1 MRRAFFYLKMH
12 RDTQFIEHL
21 KVKDMIATYVVSLL
35 VFLVLDAIWLG
46 FIARDFFVQQM
57 GPLLRDDP
65 NFVVAAAFYLLFVA
79 GIIYFAVIAGVRANS
94 LMVAVLNGAFL
105 GLLAY
110 GTYDITNL
118 AVLKGYPPM
127 LAAVDMTW
135 GTFLTGFTGGA
146 GYYAA
151 KTFGWSV

>member
-1 MRRAFFYLKMH
+1 
-12 RDTQFIEHL
+12 
-21 KVKDMIATYVVSLL
+21 MIATYIVSLL
-35 VFLVLDAIWLG
+35 VFLAIDAVWLG
-46 FIARDFFVQQM
+46 FIARDFFVSQM

-65 NFVVAAAFYLLFVA
+65 NFAVAGIFYLFFVA
-79 GIIYFAVIAGVRANS
+79 GILYFAVIAGLRENS

-118 AVLKGYPPM
+118 AVLKGYPPL
-127 LAAVDMTW
+127 LAAVDMAW
-135 GTFLTGFTGGA
+135 GTFVSGVTAGA

-151 KTFGWSV
+151 KMFGWSVG

>member
-1 MRRAFFYLKMH
+1 MR
-12 RDTQFIEHL
+12 
-21 KVKDMIATYVVSLL
+21 MIATYIAALL
-35 VFLVLDAIWLG
+35 VFLAFDAIWLG
-46 FIARDFFVQQM
+46 FIARGFFVEQM

-65 NFVVAAAFYLLFVA
+65 NFAVAAFFYLVFVA
-79 GIIYFAVIAGVRANS
+79 GILYFAVVAGLREGS

-118 AVLKGYPPM
+118 AVLKGYPPL

-135 GTFLTGFTGGA
+135 GTFLSGVTAGA

-151 KTFGWSV
+151 KAFGWTVG